1 MSRHNAHD
9 TYDSLTMPHLPL
21 FFSILLDKE
30 YQQRRLLDAF
40 VTGAMIKFE
49 RWHDHS
55 LLLQASVQNLKAWD
69 SDMTKPTSDRN
80 RHILRQIQDGEE
92 NISSDPFFSFQY
104 RTFKSFSIKVTEQVP
119 FVDWVEMIEDID
131 DILTVKSR
139 PFEFVYCRDTISELT
154 DYLNNGLPGELLSFR
169 FSISMLPSKI
179 N

>member
-1 MSRHNAHD
+1 M
-9 TYDSLTMPHLPL
+9 
-21 FFSILLDKE
+21 LLDKE

-40 VTGAMIKFE
+40 LIGAMIKFE
-49 RWHDHS
+49 RRHDHS

-69 SDMTKPTSDRN
+69 PDMTKPTSDRN

-92 NISSDPFFSFQY
+92 NISPDPFFSFQY
-104 RTFKSFSIKVTEQVP
+104 KTFNTFPIKVTEQVP
-119 FVDWVEMIEDID
+119 FADWVEITEDID